1 MAKQDDFIDFWK
13 YIQRLGKSKNLKE
26 LDKRYES
33 IKNKYK
39 SLEL

>member
-13 YIQRLGKSKNLKE
+13 YMARMGKSKNLKE
-26 LDKRYES
+26 LDKRYAT